1 MRTRRRPS
9 LACVWPGEECFE
21 SGRPATRRWTNRVR
35 NMESRVYSMQSTAIR
50 SAIWLQRT
58 ERRLSNPFTC
68 FLTSCLVVLFKDTTA
83 IHTMYFYL
91 SQYDAN
97 NYPFE
102 CHNIIEAINHT
113 TLQILKHISK
123 MKLQELEF
131 HAGRSTAHI
140 VDTM

>member
-1 MRTRRRPS
+1 
-9 LACVWPGEECFE
+9 
-21 SGRPATRRWTNRVR
+21 
-35 NMESRVYSMQSTAIR
+35 
-50 SAIWLQRT
+50 
-58 ERRLSNPFTC
+58 
-68 FLTSCLVVLFKDTTA
+68 
-83 IHTMYFYL
+83 MYFYL
-91 SQYDAN
+91 SRYNAD

-131 HAGRSTAHI
+131 QAGRSTAYI